1 LEFLTQNAVKGVRK
15 TENLMA
21 TWRDVRLIALNL
33 PGTREE
39 VRSSGTS
46 AWIVNNKF
54 FIWERPLRP
63 ADIAA
68 LGDRVPTGP
77 ILGVRTADLEMKDVF
92 LASDPK
98 VFFTTPHFE
107 GYAAVLIRLD
117 KISTS
122 QLKDVIV
129 EAWLSR
135 AQKRAVAAYIRDNQ
149 RR

>member
-1 LEFLTQNAVKGVRK
+1 
-15 TENLMA
+15 M
-21 TWRDVRLIALNL
+21 
-33 PGTREE
+33 
-39 VRSSGTS
+39 
-46 AWIVNNKF
+46 
-54 FIWERPLRP
+54 
-63 ADIAA
+63 
-68 LGDRVPTGP
+68 PTGP